1 MAVESILWQRL
12 DSPGH
17 DACIINQN
25 ATGWK
30 LSGSTVFLHDGNP
43 AMLAYKVVCDA
54 DWRTLY
60 GQVEGWLGKRQ
71 VTFRIARTK
80 ADSWQLNDFV
90 VPNLETC
97 IDLDL
102 GFTPATNLMP
112 LRRLDLAEGQAADVP
127 AAWLNVSTGTLTL
140 LRQHYARRSEATY
153 WYEAPIV
160 HYAAVLTVNQFGF
173 VIRYPG
179 LWEAA
184 T

>member
-30 LSGSTVFLHDGNP
+30 LSGSAVFLHDGNP

-112 LRRLDLAEGQAADVP
+112 LRRLDLAE
-127 AAWLNVSTGTLTL
+127 
-140 LRQHYARRSEATY
+140 
-153 WYEAPIV
+153 
-160 HYAAVLTVNQFGF
+160 
-173 VIRYPG
+173 
-179 LWEAA
+179 
-184 T
+184 